1 MIYGLVKLNSN
12 VNKVVVVIMFCFGGE
27 NMTMI
32 LKFILNC

>member
-1 MIYGLVKLNSN
+1 MIYGLTKLNSN
-12 VNKVVVVIMFCFGGE
+12 VNKVVVVMFCFGGE